1 MQSMRQFFILMVVL
15 AFCACN
21 NVKIGYLQTD
31 GAEYFSDS
39 LIIRT
44 VLGDDQYDENRKAN
58 NAPWV
63 TNIISGVLGTD
74 PMQYKLVSVK
84 ALDGTVADAKV
95 FGEELVVRGCGKME
109 VPLKPAAPKGRYMV
123 TLKVNNEDYSAI
135 LPDVF
140 TFIIK

>member
-1 MQSMRQFFILMVVL
+1 MSVL

-31 GAEYFSDS
+31 SAEYFPDS
-39 LIIRT
+39 LVIRT
-44 VLGDDQYDENRKAN
+44 VLGDDRYDENREAN

-63 TNIISGVLGTD
+63 TNNISGVLGTE
-74 PMQYKLVSVK
+74 PLQYKLMSVK
-84 ALDGTVADAKV
+84 ALDGTETDAKV

-109 VPLKPAAPKGRYMV
+109 VPLKPAAPKGRYRV
-123 TLKVNNEDYSAI
+123 TLKVYNEDYSAI